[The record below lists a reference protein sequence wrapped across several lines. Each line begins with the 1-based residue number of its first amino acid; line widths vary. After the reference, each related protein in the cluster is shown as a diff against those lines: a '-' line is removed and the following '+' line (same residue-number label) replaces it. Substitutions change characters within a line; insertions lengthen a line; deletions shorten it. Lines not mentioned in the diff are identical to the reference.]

1 MQPDVPP
8 LRFEGIIGFATA
20 DREEAVHF
28 FEHTLGLA
36 RSGEEGA
43 LLFYPLGHDLSV
55 TVDTA
60 GASAGDPPYLLFSAA
75 DLVGA
80 GEHFLQSGCAIRP
93 LPWAPEAPGFLAR
106 SPEGHT
112 VCVVDAA
119 ALGDE

>member
-1 MQPDVPP
+1 MQPNTPP
-8 LRFEGIIGFATA
+8 LRFEGIVGFATA

-36 RSGEEGA
+36 RSGEEGG
-43 LLFYPLGHDLSV
+43 LLFYPLGEAMTV
-55 TVDTA
+55 TVDIA
-60 GASAGDPPYLLFSAA
+60 SGSAGQPPYLLFSTD

-80 GEHFLQSGCAIRP
+80 GEHFLQAGCVIRP
-93 LPWAPEAPGFLAR
+93 LPWAPEAPGFMAR
-106 SPEGHT
+106 SPDGHT